1 MQLTEQDA
9 LRKDAAFDGDLGFT
23 IHMGDERFNTNT
35 QYSDADKSKMQA
47 IVDFHDREL
56 DGPSEK

>member
-1 MQLTEQDA
+1 MK
-9 LRKDAAFDGDLGFT
+9 KDAEFDGDLGFT

-35 QYSDADKSKMQA
+35 QYTDADKSKMQA
-47 IVDFHDREL
+47 IVDFHDRDL